1 LNISVQPSDSDFAQ
15 ALVALKEGGIVAYPT
30 ETFYGLAVDPSN
42 DRAIASLYELK
53 KREGHKALSLL
64 VPNIEYLSSCVSL
77 CPSYEKLIDAFWP
90 GPLTLIFPILPNVSA
105 KLCSDRK
112 DIAIR
117 VSSNPIAQRLC
128 ISWGHAITT
137 TSANISGESALV
149 SAEEVKKLWGDRIDQ
164 ILDGGVTPGG
174 GASTIVRCNE
184 TKRECRI
191 IREGAI
197 SCKEISNILPSNY
210 TICKG

>member
-1 LNISVQPSDSDFAQ
+1 MNRSVQPSDYDFAQ

-64 VPNIEYLSSCVSL
+64 VPNLEYLSSFVSL
-77 CPSYEKLIDAFWP
+77 CPSYETLIDAFWP
-90 GPLTLIFPILPNVSA
+90 GPLTLIFPVLTNVPA
-105 KLCSDRK
+105 KLCGDRK

-149 SAEEVKKLWGDRIDQ
+149 SAEEVKSLWGNSIDHV
-164 ILDGGVTPGG
+164 LDGGVTPGG
-174 GASTIVRCNE
+174 GASTIVRCNDS
-184 TKRECRI
+184 KRECHI

-197 SCKEISNILPSNY
+197 SCEAIINILPSNY

>member
-1 LNISVQPSDSDFAQ
+1 MSFSIQPSDHDFAK
-15 ALVALKEGGIVAYPT
+15 ALAALKEGGIVAYPT

-53 KREGHKALSLL
+53 KREGRKALSLL
-64 VPNIEYLSSCVSL
+64 VPNLEYLSGFVSL
-77 CPSYEKLIDAFWP
+77 CPSYKKLIYAFWP
-90 GPLTLIFPILPNVSA
+90 GPLTLIFPVLTNVSA
-105 KLCSDRK
+105 KLCGDRK

-117 VSSNPIAQRLC
+117 VSSNTIAQRLC
-128 ISWGHAITT
+128 TSWGRAITA
-137 TSANISGESALV
+137 TSANISGEPALV
-149 SAEEVKKLWGDRIDQ
+149 SADEVKSLWGNNIDY

-174 GASTIVRCNE
+174 CASTIVRCNDS
-184 TKRECRI
+184 KRECHF

-197 SCKEISNILPSNY
+197 CCEAIINILPSNY